1 MTRLVNVSSQSLYRA
16 SIQFRSM
23 EKVQWKHSH
32 TYSVHRI
39 EYIAFHRENYT
50 FFCLHYEQGA
60 WVRAHVYRT
69 HKFQER
75 GENWDFIASHSFS
88 SPSAL
93 FKYFFSRGRR
103 KERGRSKDPTS
114 RARTQDEIDFPP
126 CIYVQTFISLIFML
140 SNGRLRND
148 HSEKDLPAK
157 RENGRIARFVVMMQ
171 CIVVCILKKINLYVH
186 TSFLF

>member
-23 EKVQWKHSH
+23 EKVQWKLSH
-32 TYSVHRI
+32 TFSVQRI

-93 FKYFFSRGRR
+93 FKYFFSRGR

-148 HSEKDLPAK
+148 HSEKDFDRQNAK
-157 RENGRIARFVVMMQ
+157 LAELLDLSSWCNA
-171 CIVVCILKKINLYVH
+171 LLYA
-186 TSFLF
+186 F